1 MKWNQIVACIGLIF
15 ILFGLFQLYQ
25 IKREVKILDKE
36 QNMSEETSNKWVKR
50 VTIIIVCEVIG
61 TILGLIPT
69 IIQTIQT
76 IFK

>member
-15 ILFGLFQLYQ
+15 ILIGLFQLYQ

-36 QNMSEETSNKWVKR
+36 QNISEETSNKWVKR

>member
-15 ILFGLFQLYQ
+15 ILFGLSQLYQ